1 MLPESS
7 AFGIAIFG
15 TILFLGVIISRIS
28 EKIKFPS
35 IILFILLGILIG
47 PYGLKI
53 EGRPIITAEE
63 IPIGIQSIVG
73 VALAFVL
80 FNAGFLMR
88 WQNLREALL
97 RATRLVT
104 IGLGITIIL
113 LAVCIFYL
121 LRIDFIYA
129 FLLAVIIGST
139 DPFAIFSL
147 TPKLR
152 PTVAK
157 ALEAETVLN
166 DSIVILLTF
175 TILSSLYRVGPPLT
189 KFLISILTAILI
201 GIISSFSCSYLIKRF
216 RIDRNS
222 PMFLIGFTIFIY
234 AITELA
240 GGNGI
245 LSCFIF
251 GLILSNIKL
260 PYTRNIKIVQKQ
272 INAIIMV
279 IIFTLM
285 GILLNIQQL
294 THIDWMNGII
304 ISFFLIFLIR
314 PVSVLVSL
322 FKDKLTLDE
331 KMRIGLIGPRGIVSA
346 ALALQVGS
354 SGLLYVSKIV
364 DITFVVIITTILVD
378 SLIFLAI
385 KRKKAKS

>member
-1 MLPESS
+1 
-7 AFGIAIFG
+7 
-15 TILFLGVIISRIS
+15 
-28 EKIKFPS
+28 
-35 IILFILLGILIG
+35 
-47 PYGLKI
+47 
-53 EGRPIITAEE
+53 
-63 IPIGIQSIVG
+63 
-73 VALAFVL
+73 
-80 FNAGFLMR
+80 
-88 WQNLREALL
+88 
-97 RATRLVT
+97 
-104 IGLGITIIL
+104 
-113 LAVCIFYL
+113 
-121 LRIDFIYA
+121 
-129 FLLAVIIGST
+129 
-139 DPFAIFSL
+139 
-147 TPKLR
+147 
-152 PTVAK
+152 
-157 ALEAETVLN
+157 
-166 DSIVILLTF
+166 
-175 TILSSLYRVGPPLT
+175 
-189 KFLISILTAILI
+189 
-201 GIISSFSCSYLIKRF
+201 
-216 RIDRNS
+216 
-222 PMFLIGFTIFIY
+222 MFLIGFTIFIY